1 MPTIDELRSSLKKG
15 LASPSRFD
23 VLIPVTDSIEGITSQ
38 VLSFRCESAD
48 LPGLTY
54 ATADLKMSSA
64 PIEKYP
70 YLVTFNEINLTFIV
84 SDDMS
89 EKKYFDRWL
98 TSINPQFNNYDFDYK
113 QNYARDITIRQYDIA
128 GNVSY
133 AVKLLEAFP
142 TSMNQL
148 DLEWSTEGYHKLAV
162 TFAYTKWTN
171 SYII

>member
-23 VLIPVTDSIEGITSQ
+23 VLIPVTDSTLGVTSQ
-38 VLSFRCESAD
+38 LLSFRCESAD

-89 EKKYFDRWL
+89 EKKYFDKWL

-133 AVKLLEAFP
+133 AVTLLEAFP